1 MTTIIKRLNNYK
13 SAQKLIK
20 TKKPGTNKFLQR
32 YYMQEDHEG
41 KDVK

>member
-1 MTTIIKRLNNYK
+1 MIANLKRLNYK

-20 TKKPGTNKFLQR
+20 TKETGTYKFMKR
-32 YYMQEDHEG
+32 HCMQDDHEG